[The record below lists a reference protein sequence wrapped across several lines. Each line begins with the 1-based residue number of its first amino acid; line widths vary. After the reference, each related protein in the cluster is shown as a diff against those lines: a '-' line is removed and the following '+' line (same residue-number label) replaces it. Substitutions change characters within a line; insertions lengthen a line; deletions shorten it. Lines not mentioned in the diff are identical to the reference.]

1 MRDASLYCN
10 EIPFHSLQIEKSME
24 VWQQQEEAEQWVLL
38 HAAVGRINW
47 DEHFGKKNVTRSRR
61 VGRAHT
67 MEPSGFPQ

>member
-47 DEHFGKKNVTRSRR
+47 DEHFGKKCDTIS
-61 VGRAHT
+61 
-67 MEPSGFPQ
+67 